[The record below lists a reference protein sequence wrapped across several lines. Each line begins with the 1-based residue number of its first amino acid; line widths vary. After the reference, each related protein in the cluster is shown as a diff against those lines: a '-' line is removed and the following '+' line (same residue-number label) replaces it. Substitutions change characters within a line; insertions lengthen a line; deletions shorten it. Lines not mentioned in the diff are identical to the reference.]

1 MLGGGQTVHLRV
13 KVKYA
18 DYKLFRGRVR
28 VVEEGEP
35 GVTP

>member
-1 MLGGGQTVHLRV
+1 M

-28 VVEEGEP
+28 VIEEGDP
-35 GVTP
+35 GDLPNETQKP